1 MDVSRRHFLALGQL
15 LAVAAALPSKI
26 FGAGLLAS
34 FGKAG
39 KTKLSSF
46 TMQTFLPLVNSSFP
60 VDTGSTTTTWLT
72 LLSVEDT
79 TQAPATNLVSMAV
92 PPPPQAPP
100 PKLDSFALHFLGT
113 GNTLAQG
120 TYEVEH
126 PALGRFPAQG
136 TYEVEHP
143 ALGRFPLFI
152 VPSASGSGRE
162 TYTAIFNHILTSQ
175 TLPNPPIRRVGTGQ
189 SFIQQGGE
197 APAELNQTPG
207 ATGSPAQVERN
218 PRSGASPRIP
228 R

>member
-1 MDVSRRHFLALGQL
+1 MDVTRRHFLALGQW

-26 FGAGLLAS
+26 FGASLLTS

-39 KTKLSSF
+39 KAKLSSF
-46 TMQTFLPLVNSSFP
+46 TMQTFLPLVNSGFP
-60 VDTGSTTTTWLT
+60 VDTGSATRNWLT

-79 TQAPATNLVSMAV
+79 TQTPATNLPPMDV

-126 PALGRFPAQG
+126 PALGRFP
-136 TYEVEHP
+136 
-143 ALGRFPLFI
+143 LFI
-152 VPSASGSGRE
+152 VPSATGSGRE

-175 TLPNPPIRRVGTGQ
+175 TLPHPPIRRVGTGR
-189 SFIQQGGE
+189 SFIQQGGQP
-197 APAELNQTPG
+197 PAELNQTPG
-207 ATGSPAQVERN
+207 AAVPPAEVERN

>member
-1 MDVSRRHFLALGQL
+1 MDVTRRHFLALGQW
-15 LAVAAALPSKI
+15 LAVAAALPSKV
-26 FGAGLLAS
+26 FGASLLTS

-39 KTKLSSF
+39 KTRLSSF

-60 VDTGSTTTTWLT
+60 VVTGSATRNWLT

-79 TQAPATNLVSMAV
+79 TQAPATNLPPMAV
-92 PPPPQAPP
+92 PPPPHAPP
-100 PKLDSFALHFLGT
+100 PKVDSFALHFLGT
-113 GNTLAQG
+113 GDTL
-120 TYEVEH
+120 
-126 PALGRFPAQG
+126 AQG

-152 VPSASGSGRE
+152 VS
-162 TYTAIFNHILTSQ
+162 
-175 TLPNPPIRRVGTGQ
+175 RVGTGQ
-189 SFIQQGGE
+189 SFVQQGGD

>member
-126 PALGRFPAQG
+126 PALGRFP
-136 TYEVEHP
+136 
-143 ALGRFPLFI
+143 LFI

-175 TLPNPPIRRVGTGQ
+175 TLPHPPIRRVGTGQ

-218 PRSGASPRIP
+218 PRSGANPRIP

>member
-1 MDVSRRHFLALGQL
+1 MDVTRRHFLAFGQW
-15 LAVAAALPSKI
+15 LAVAAALPSKV
-26 FGAGLLAS
+26 FGASLLTS

-39 KTKLSSF
+39 KTRLSSF
-46 TMQTFLPLVNSSFP
+46 TMQTFVPLVNSSFP

-79 TQAPATNLVSMAV
+79 TQAPATNL
-92 PPPPQAPP
+92 
-100 PKLDSFALHFLGT
+100 
-113 GNTLAQG
+113 
-120 TYEVEH
+120 
-126 PALGRFPAQG
+126 
-136 TYEVEHP
+136 
-143 ALGRFPLFI
+143 
-152 VPSASGSGRE
+152 E

-175 TLPNPPIRRVGTGQ
+175 TLPHPPIRRVGTGQ

-218 PRSGASPRIP
+218 PRSGANPRIP